1 MLLACTGIYPYLAS
15 RVYAPILS
23 VKHARLMEPITP
35 TYCTCLALRRATR
48 RVTQIYDTHMK
59 PLGLRITQFAVLGQ
73 LAGAGTSQPAP
84 PQISITALARR
95 LGLDRSTLG
104 RNLRPLIKAGLVV
117 MEGGEDRRAHT
128 LSLTAAG
135 QARLEKAIPLWRD
148 AQRQVSEKLGRDK
161 TRALRAALDETTAI
175 LGGR

>member
-1 MLLACTGIYPYLAS
+1 
-15 RVYAPILS
+15 
-23 VKHARLMEPITP
+23 MEPITP

-48 RVTQIYDTHMK
+48 RVTQIYDAHMK

-73 LAGAGTSQPAP
+73 LAGAGAPAAPAQISATSPGAM
-84 PQISITALARR
+84 SITALARR

-128 LSLTAAG
+128 LALTDAG
-135 QARLEKAIPLWRD
+135 RALLDKAIPLWRD
-148 AQRQVSEKLGRDK
+148 AQKHVSEKLGREK
-161 TRALRAALDETTAI
+161 TRALRAVLDETTAI

>member
-1 MLLACTGIYPYLAS
+1 MTESIA
-15 RVYAPILS
+15 
-23 VKHARLMEPITP
+23 P

-73 LAGAGTSQPAP
+73 LAGAGAGDPAP
-84 PQISITALARR
+84 VSITALARR

-128 LSLTAAG
+128 LALTAAG
-135 QARLEKAIPLWRD
+135 RATLDKAIPLWRD
-148 AQRQVSEKLGRDK
+148 AQKHVSEKLGRDK
-161 TRALRAALDETTAI
+161 TRALRAVLDETTAI

>member
-1 MLLACTGIYPYLAS
+1 
-15 RVYAPILS
+15 
-23 VKHARLMEPITP
+23 METITP

-48 RVTQIYDTHMK
+48 RVTQIYDTHLK

-73 LAGAGTSQPAP
+73 LSGVTEAAP
-84 PQISITALARR
+84 VSLSITALARR

-135 QARLEKAIPLWRD
+135 RALLEKAIPLWRD
-148 AQRQVSEKLGRDK
+148 AQRHVSEKLGRDK
-161 TRALRAALDETTAI
+161 TRNLRAVLDETTAI

>member
-1 MLLACTGIYPYLAS
+1 MSESIA
-15 RVYAPILS
+15 
-23 VKHARLMEPITP
+23 P

-48 RVTQIYDTHMK
+48 RVTQIYDAHMK

-73 LAGAGTSQPAP
+73 LAGSPDSAPA
-84 PQISITALARR
+84 QISITALARR

-104 RNLRPLIKAGLVV
+104 RNLRPLLKAGLVA

-128 LSLTAAG
+128 LALTGAG
-135 QARLEKAIPLWRD
+135 RALLEKAIPLWRD
-148 AQRQVSEKLGRDK
+148 AQRHVSEKLGRDK
-161 TRALRAALDETTAI
+161 TRALRAVLDETTAI

>member
-1 MLLACTGIYPYLAS
+1 MS
-15 RVYAPILS
+15 
-23 VKHARLMEPITP
+23 EPIAP

-48 RVTQIYDTHMK
+48 RVTQIYDAHMK

-73 LAGAGTSQPAP
+73 LAGAGGPDTAPA
-84 PQISITALARR
+84 QLSITALARR

-104 RNLRPLIKAGLVV
+104 RNLRPLLKAGLVA

-128 LSLTAAG
+128 LALTDAG
-135 QARLEKAIPLWRD
+135 RALLDKAIPLWRD
-148 AQRQVSEKLGRDK
+148 AQRHVSEKLGREK
-161 TRALRAALDETTAI
+161 TRALRAVLDETTAI

>member
-1 MLLACTGIYPYLAS
+1 MS
-15 RVYAPILS
+15 
-23 VKHARLMEPITP
+23 EPTAP

-48 RVTQIYDTHMK
+48 RVTQIYDAHMK

-73 LAGAGTSQPAP
+73 LAGAGAP
-84 PQISITALARR
+84 EPPSQISITALARR

-128 LSLTAAG
+128 LALTDAG
-135 QARLEKAIPLWRD
+135 RALLEKAIPLWRD
-148 AQRQVSEKLGRDK
+148 AQRHVSEKLGRDK
-161 TRALRAALDETTAI
+161 TRALRAVLDETTAI

>member
-1 MLLACTGIYPYLAS
+1 MSEIA
-15 RVYAPILS
+15 
-23 VKHARLMEPITP
+23 P

-48 RVTQIYDTHMK
+48 RVTQIYDAHMK

-73 LAGAGTSQPAP
+73 LAGVPGAVPS
-84 PQISITALARR
+84 QISITALARR

-104 RNLRPLIKAGLVV
+104 RNLRPLLKAGLVA

-128 LSLTAAG
+128 LALTEAG
-135 QARLEKAIPLWRD
+135 HALLDKAIPLWRD
-148 AQRQVSEKLGRDK
+148 AQRHVSEKLGREK
-161 TRALRAALDETTAI
+161 TRALRAVLDETTAI

>member
-1 MLLACTGIYPYLAS
+1 MTESIA
-15 RVYAPILS
+15 
-23 VKHARLMEPITP
+23 P

-48 RVTQIYDTHMK
+48 RVTQIYDAHMK

-73 LAGAGTSQPAP
+73 LAGTGSPEPGLAAM
-84 PQISITALARR
+84 SITALARR

-117 MEGGEDRRAHT
+117 LEGGADRRAHT
-128 LSLTAAG
+128 LALTDAGRAAF
-135 QARLEKAIPLWRD
+135 EKAIPLWRE
-148 AQRQVSEKLGRDK
+148 AQRHVSEKLGRDK
-161 TRALRAALDETTAI
+161 TRALRAVLDETTSI

>member
-1 MLLACTGIYPYLAS
+1 MTEPQTLAPS
-15 RVYAPILS
+15 
-23 VKHARLMEPITP
+23 
-35 TYCTCLALRRATR
+35 YCTCLALRKATR
-48 RVTQIYDTHMK
+48 RVTQIYDAHMK

-73 LAGAGTSQPAP
+73 LAGGGAAP
-84 PQISITALARR
+84 EPLSITALARR

-104 RNLRPLIKAGLVV
+104 RNIRPLLKSGLIE

-128 LSLTAAG
+128 LALTDSGRA
-135 QARLEKAIPLWRD
+135 LLDKAVPLWKN

-161 TRALRAALDETTAI
+161 TRALRAMLDDTTAT

>member
-1 MLLACTGIYPYLAS
+1 MSDIA
-15 RVYAPILS
+15 
-23 VKHARLMEPITP
+23 P

-48 RVTQIYDTHMK
+48 RVTQIYDAHMK

-73 LAGAGTSQPAP
+73 LAGAGAPEGRARPEDTS
-84 PQISITALARR
+84 QISITVLARR

-117 MEGGEDRRAHT
+117 MEGGADRRAHT
-128 LSLTAAG
+128 LALTAAG
-135 QARLEKAIPLWRD
+135 RALLEKAIPLWRD
-148 AQRQVSEKLGRDK
+148 AQRHVSEKLGRDK
-161 TRALRAALDETTAI
+161 TRALRAVLDETTAI

>member
-1 MLLACTGIYPYLAS
+1 MTDSIA
-15 RVYAPILS
+15 
-23 VKHARLMEPITP
+23 P

-73 LAGAGTSQPAP
+73 LAGAGSPEPISSAM
-84 PQISITALARR
+84 SITALARR

-104 RNLRPLIKAGLVV
+104 RNVRPLIKAGLVV
-117 MEGGEDRRAHT
+117 MEGGADRRAHT
-128 LSLTAAG
+128 LALTDAGRAA
-135 QARLEKAIPLWRD
+135 LDKAIPLWRE
-148 AQRQVSEKLGRDK
+148 AQRHVSEKLGRDK
-161 TRALRAALDETTAI
+161 TRALRAVLDETTSI

>member
-1 MLLACTGIYPYLAS
+1 MSEIA
-15 RVYAPILS
+15 
-23 VKHARLMEPITP
+23 P

-48 RVTQIYDTHMK
+48 RVTQIYDAHMK

-73 LAGAGTSQPAP
+73 LAGAPGEVPS
-84 PQISITALARR
+84 QISITALARR

-104 RNLRPLIKAGLVV
+104 RNLRPLLRAGLVA

-128 LSLTAAG
+128 LALTEAG
-135 QARLEKAIPLWRD
+135 RALLEKAVPLWRD
-148 AQRQVSEKLGRDK
+148 AQRHVSEKLGRDK
-161 TRALRAALDETTAI
+161 TRALRAVLDETTAI

>member
-1 MLLACTGIYPYLAS
+1 MSESIA
-15 RVYAPILS
+15 
-23 VKHARLMEPITP
+23 P

-48 RVTQIYDTHMK
+48 RVTQIYDAHMK

-73 LAGAGTSQPAP
+73 LAGAPESPAAQISATSPGAM
-84 PQISITALARR
+84 SITALARR

-104 RNLRPLIKAGLVV
+104 RNLRPLLKAGLVA

-128 LSLTAAG
+128 LALTDAG
-135 QARLEKAIPLWRD
+135 RDVLEKAIPLWRD
-148 AQRQVSEKLGRDK
+148 AQRHVSEKLGREK
-161 TRALRAALDETTAI
+161 TRALRAVLDETTAI

>member
-1 MLLACTGIYPYLAS
+1 
-15 RVYAPILS
+15 
-23 VKHARLMEPITP
+23 MEPITP

-48 RVTQIYDTHMK
+48 RVTQIYDAHMK

-73 LAGAGTSQPAP
+73 LAGSGVPQPAP
-84 PQISITALARR
+84 SQISITALARR

-128 LSLTAAG
+128 LALTEAG
-135 QARLEKAIPLWRD
+135 RVLLDKAIPLWRD

>member
-1 MLLACTGIYPYLAS
+1 
-15 RVYAPILS
+15 
-23 VKHARLMEPITP
+23 MEPTTP

-48 RVTQIYDTHMK
+48 RVTQIYDAHMK

-73 LAGAGTSQPAP
+73 LAGAPAP
-84 PQISITALARR
+84 PPAQISITALARR

-104 RNLRPLIKAGLVV
+104 RNLRPLIKSGLVV

-128 LSLTAAG
+128 LALTEAG
-135 QARLEKAIPLWRD
+135 RALLEKAIPLWRE
-148 AQRQVSEKLGRDK
+148 AQRHVSEKLGREK
-161 TRALRAALDETTAI
+161 TRALRAVLDETTAI